1 MRYKSE
7 ISIGLGKLIV
17 LVLVLS
23 SISGCTETSTCR
35 KAPEVASKA
44 AIKIVRWEQSLFA
57 AKDTASMK
65 KAVDAYPVFSEMF
78 LMRSRFPHDSI
89 MIGQLL
95 KLSTSKF
102 MDTLNQDVQ
111 KEFGNL
117 EGISKNLNTAYD
129 YLLHYYPETKVPDL
143 YTLVSGF
150 GTDLVVTD
158 SMIVLGLD
166 AFLGGK
172 GHYQMSAAQTPMYI
186 QSRMKPQNIVP
197 SIILAQS
204 KNYVDI
210 DDDDNTLL
218 ASMIQWG
225 KTYYFMENILPC
237 TPDSLIIGYSPTE
250 MKEVEDHLDIIWG
263 YFVKRKLFFETNN
276 MEVTRFIGERPK
288 VNEIGQKCPGRIGRY
303 LGWRIVQAYAKEHP
317 ELSMKEILENTNANQ
332 IFTESKYRPE

>member
-1 MRYKSE
+1 MNFNNWYPSLMKPLLLV
-7 ISIGLGKLIV
+7 GL
-17 LVLVLS
+17 LVIATACS
-23 SISGCTETSTCR
+23 ETSNCR
-35 KAPEVASKA
+35 KAPEVPQKA
-44 AIKIVRWEQSLFA
+44 AIKIIRWEQTLFA
-57 AKDTASMK
+57 SKDTASLK
-65 KAVDAYPVFSEMF
+65 KAVDAFPVFSEMF

-117 EGISKNLNTAYD
+117 ETVSKDLNKAYD
-129 YLLHYYPETKVPDL
+129 HLLYYYPQTKVPEL

-172 GHYQMSAAQTPMYI
+172 GHYQMNTSQTPMYI
-186 QSRMKPQNIVP
+186 QTRMKPQNIVP

-204 KNYVDI
+204 KNHVEI

-225 KTYYFMENILPC
+225 KTYYFMENIMPC

-263 YFVKRKLFFETNN
+263 FFVKRKLFFETNN

-303 LGWRIVQAYAKEHP
+303 LGWKIVRAYAQQHP
-317 ELSMKEILENTNANQ
+317 ELSMKEILANTDANQ